1 MVDLSGLAAFGAGYA
16 NQVPEA
22 QRRFMALAQQRL
34 ELDAARRALA
44 AQTAAGGALGP
55 DDGMGGLPGARPLPG
70 APAPPQ
76 GGPAMQGPSP
86 QLRMGGDMP
95 DGLIPP
101 PPYPGGGARP
111 LMPTTGPQP
120 GAQMGPQGPQ
130 PQMGQRPV
138 QLGGTLTV
146 EQLAERIR
154 RRNPNIDGATLFEAV
169 KQAESL
175 LNPESKLL
183 LTYLIGQ
190 QKIGAQKDI
199 ATGHDTTR
207 LEAADI
213 GAQSRMNVARAVI
226 SARQALQAG
235 QEPPADTLDAIAE
248 QRSYGDNSVMNLG
261 WNAKLKTKIMGMA
274 AKMAADRGSSL
285 AAEDAKYR
293 GTTAAAGVV
302 GRTAGG
308 VAVGAAEIPQLVP
321 LIMQLSRKM
330 DLTQYPTIN
339 AVELAIARGT
349 GDADAV
355 QLNSYIQTIRN
366 AYQQISAR
374 GGRLTDQQRR
384 YAEGLINGSMPTNQ
398 LAAAAQAM
406 VTEAGVVK
414 GATSGA
420 MDDVTTGLGQKGG
433 KAAPKVGDV
442 QDGYRYKGGDPGR
455 QSSWE
460 KVQ

>member
-22 QRRFMALAQQRL
+22 QRRYMALAQQRL
-34 ELDAARRALA
+34 ELDAARRAVA
-44 AQTAAGGALGP
+44 AQAAAGGALGP

-76 GGPAMQGPSP
+76 GGPAMPGP
-86 QLRMGGDMP
+86 QLRQQPAMP
-95 DGLIPP
+95 GFVPQGAQPATAQAPP
-101 PPYPGGGARP
+101 
-111 LMPTTGPQP
+111 MQP
-120 GAQMGPQGPQ
+120 GAPMGPGPQ

-183 LTYLIGQ
+183 LNYLVNQ
-190 QKIGAQKDI
+190 QKIGAAGERVDKQQEG
-199 ATGHDTTR
+199 ANYRAG
-207 LEAADI
+207 I
-213 GAQSRMNVARAVI
+213 GAQSRMNVAQAMI
-226 SARQALQAG
+226 SARRALASG
-235 QEPPADTLDAIAE
+235 TEPDDASLQAIAE
-248 QRSYGDNSVMNLG
+248 SRSYGDTSVMNLG
-261 WNAKLKTKIMGMA
+261 WGSKARTKIMAMA
-274 AKMAADRGSSL
+274 AQMAQERGSTL
-285 AAEDAKYR
+285 AAEDAKY
-293 GTTAAAGVV
+293 GGVKAGVNV
-302 GRTAGG
+302 AGRTAGG
-308 VAVGAAEIPQLVP
+308 VSVGAAEIPQLVP
-321 LIMQLSRKM
+321 LILQLSRRL

-349 GDADAV
+349 GNEDAV

-374 GGRLTDQQRR
+374 GGRLTDQQRT
-384 YAEGLINGSMPTNQ
+384 YAAQLIKGTMPTNQ
-398 LAAAAQAM
+398 LAAAAEAM

-420 MDDVTTGLGQKGG
+420 VQDLTTGLGQKGG
-433 KAAPKVGDV
+433 KPAPKVGDV